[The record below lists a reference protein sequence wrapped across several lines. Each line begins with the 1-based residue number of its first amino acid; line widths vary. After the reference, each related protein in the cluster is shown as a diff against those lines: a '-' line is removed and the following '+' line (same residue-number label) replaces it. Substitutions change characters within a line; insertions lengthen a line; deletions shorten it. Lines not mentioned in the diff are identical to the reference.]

1 MSDLNCIKKTIR
13 DATNGSEPNNI
24 TGEMTHKQKGANLT
38 REGSAGGT
46 GAKRSATLVHVC
58 VCVLA
63 NYEASES
70 NRTNKKHAWELMREG
85 EKG

>member
-1 MSDLNCIKKTIR
+1 M

-46 GAKRSATLVHVC
+46 GAKCSATLVC
-58 VCVLA
+58 VCV
-63 NYEASES
+63 SE
-70 NRTNKKHAWELMREG
+70 L
-85 EKG
+85 